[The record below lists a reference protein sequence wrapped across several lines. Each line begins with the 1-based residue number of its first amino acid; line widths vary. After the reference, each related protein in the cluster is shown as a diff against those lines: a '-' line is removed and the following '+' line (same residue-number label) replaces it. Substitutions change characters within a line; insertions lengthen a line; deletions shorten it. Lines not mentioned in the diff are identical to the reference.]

1 MVRKLKQFARQVR
14 RNPHIFCFNTCCIE
28 DCPKHK
34 YRCPYDGQYLFA
46 MLKDTPYCPYES
58 IEAYEYE

>member
-1 MVRKLKQFARQVR
+1 MVRKLKKFAMQVR
-14 RNPHIFCFNTCCIE
+14 RNPHIFCFNTCCVE

-34 YRCPYDGQYLFA
+34 YKCPYDDQYLFA